1 MRRGYLET
9 TPIGQGYAGGVRQHV
24 PHGPRATDVM
34 AGRHNAEAAMNL
46 AQDELAV
53 REVAGP
59 LVGSLAVSQ
68 DVLSLDL
75 NAAKLAQAERA
86 AEQAPGME

>member
-1 MRRGYLET
+1 
-9 TPIGQGYAGGVRQHV
+9 
-24 PHGPRATDVM
+24 M